1 MSSSDPP
8 PVYTAA
14 PRQFTPNYAAAAGG
28 EDLNLEEYTG
38 TFYAVITDDWQGFCI
53 SKYPRATTWSAEGW
67 SSFQTR
73 WYSTPPSSPSS
84 TILSVSRSPS
94 PASISP
100 SSPPSAWSPL
110 PSTPPSPLSP
120 SPLASPAASPAE
132 LSASPSPVP
141 ERTIVYRGTFPTWLA
156 RTSAV
161 VYEHQQLLTAYV
173 RECGGVD
180 PELINRLPPEHR
192 QVVEAYAETLH
203 PSVAVKSNTK
213 ELDEVYT
220 PIYPTSTTNN
230 SECFVVCVRGNGSGV
245 STLSLNS
252 NGNPSEK
259 PYPNPRNTYSV
270 IENEVGRKRRTGSS
284 TRRFQVTA
292 RLAQHKAIPS
302 LIMTGSS
309 TSGIQ
314 VVADWLKHKA
324 NPGHYTQLQ
333 AMPGIFH
340 VRFKWEQA
348 PEVPEAPNI
357 SLSSVAIYNVLP
369 MSHVFDNGLVSTE
382 FLKLTAQNV
391 CSNSHLINAY
401 PGDPPRLEPVDWPTP
416 PFHSAAHN
424 RLCQADDPSLASLPA
439 DAYEGFMFAVKG
451 HPRILLDRDS
461 AIALLKL
468 TPGGELFFSRDEREG
483 SNGHGHGPLRYV
495 ASFLAGHG
503 HDEACCLEIIVTWCK
518 KSGKNSKE

>member
-8 PVYTAA
+8 PVYAAA
-14 PRQFTPNYAAAAGG
+14 PRQSTPNYAAATGG

-73 WYSTPPSSPSS
+73 WYSTPPTSPSS

-110 PSTPPSPLSP
+110 PSTPPSPSSP

-141 ERTIVYRGTFPTWLA
+141 ERTIVYRGTFPAWLA

-161 VYEHQQLLTAYV
+161 VYEHQRLLTAYV
-173 RECGGVD
+173 RECGGMD

-192 QVVEAYAETLH
+192 QVVEAYA
-203 PSVAVKSNTK
+203 
-213 ELDEVYT
+213 
-220 PIYPTSTTNN
+220 
-230 SECFVVCVRGNGSGV
+230 
-245 STLSLNS
+245 
-252 NGNPSEK
+252 
-259 PYPNPRNTYSV
+259 
-270 IENEVGRKRRTGSS
+270 
-284 TRRFQVTA
+284 
-292 RLAQHKAIPS
+292 
-302 LIMTGSS
+302 
-309 TSGIQ
+309 
-314 VVADWLKHKA
+314 
-324 NPGHYTQLQ
+324 
-333 AMPGIFH
+333 
-340 VRFKWEQA
+340 
-348 PEVPEAPNI
+348 
-357 SLSSVAIYNVLP
+357 
-369 MSHVFDNGLVSTE
+369 
-382 FLKLTAQNV
+382 
-391 CSNSHLINAY
+391 Y
-401 PGDPPRLEPVDWPTP
+401 PGDPPRLEPVDWPMPP

-424 RLCQADDPSLASLPA
+424 RLCQADDPPLALLPA

-468 TPGGELFFSRDEREG
+468 TPGGELFFSRDERE
-483 SNGHGHGPLRYV
+483 V
-495 ASFLAGHG
+495 WAFLEETAPS
-503 HDEACCLEIIVTWCK
+503 V
-518 KSGKNSKE
+518 